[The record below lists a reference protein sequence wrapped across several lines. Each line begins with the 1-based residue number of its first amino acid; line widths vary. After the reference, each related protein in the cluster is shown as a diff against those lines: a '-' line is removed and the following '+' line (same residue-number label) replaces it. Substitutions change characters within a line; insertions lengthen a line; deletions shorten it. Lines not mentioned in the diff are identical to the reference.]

1 MARDFGVTFE
11 NGKIKSVTSDGVRD
25 CRNELLDGVACDYAR
40 NTAPTLKSY
49 SRDEAMTCVLF
60 RQGHL
65 EAISHRTV
73 RVVHQQQSRHSGCK
87 EGQVKWP

>member
-1 MARDFGVTFE
+1 MAHDSGVTFE
-11 NGKIKSVTSDGVRD
+11 NGKIKSVTSYGARN
-25 CRNELLDGVACDYAR
+25 CRSELLDGVVCAYAR

-73 RVVHQQQSRHSGCK
+73 RVVHQ
-87 EGQVKWP
+87 